1 MGILD
6 GLKVID
12 AASFIAGPT
21 AATIMG
27 DFGADVIKVEPPAG
41 DGYRR
46 LLGLPGFPT
55 ADVDWQWQL
64 DNRNKLGL
72 ALDLGDDA
80 DRSVLLRLVEQADV
94 LVVNHPLPV
103 RRKLRLTWDDMA
115 PLNPRL
121 IYASLTGF
129 GEAGPESDGP
139 GFDLS
144 TYWARSG
151 LMDQV
156 RPDMDGPP
164 ASSVAGQGD
173 HPTGV
178 ALFGAI
184 MLALY
189 ERQSTGRGRHVQS
202 SLIANGLWSN
212 ACLAQAALASAHM
225 PRRRP
230 RNDPYSALVN
240 SYRARDG
247 KWFIISALEPER
259 DWQRLLRVIEHPGLA
274 DDPRFATI
282 EARRE
287 SAGALTTLL
296 DDIFLEKDWADWRG
310 RFEAERLPVGPV
322 HSPEDA
328 VADHQV
334 RPSSSVRAASPDA
347 LMREVIDTPLWLE
360 GVDKRAAG
368 PAPAL
373 DEHGVRIRA
382 ALDGGRSPWLE
393 DG

>member
-12 AASFIAGPT
+12 AASFIAGPS
-21 AATIMG
+21 AATLLG
-27 DFGADVIKVEPPAG
+27 DFGADVIKVEPPGG

-55 ADVDWQWQL
+55 ADVDYHWQL

-72 ALDLGDDA
+72 ALDLRDET
-80 DRSVLLRLVEQADV
+80 DRQVFLDLAAQADV

-103 RRKLRLTWDDMA
+103 RRKLGIAWGDLRG
-115 PLNPRL
+115 LNPGL

-129 GEAGPESDGP
+129 GETGPEADSP

-164 ASSVAGQGD
+164 APSVAGQGD

-189 ERQSTGRGRHVQS
+189 ERRETGRGREVQS

-212 ACLAQAALASAHM
+212 ACLAQAALAGGDI

-230 RNDPYSALVN
+230 RHAPFSALVN
-240 SYRARDG
+240 TYRARDG
-247 KWFIISALEPER
+247 KWFIVSALEPER

-274 DDPRFATI
+274 DDPRFSAI
-282 EARRE
+282 EGRRE
-287 SAGALTTLL
+287 NAAALTTLL
-296 DDIFLEKDWADWRG
+296 DDIFLERDWPDWRV
-310 RFEAERLPVGPV
+310 RFEAERLSVGPV
-322 HSPEDA
+322 YSPQDA
-328 VADHQV
+328 VADAQA
-334 RPSSSVRAASPDA
+334 RPSAAVRRTADGA
-347 LMREVIDTPLWLE
+347 LMAEVIDSPLWLE
-360 GVDKRAAG
+360 GEAKRSVG
-368 PAPAL
+368 RAPAT
-373 DEHGVRIRA
+373 DEHGKLIRS
-382 ALDGGRSPWLE
+382 ALKDGRSPWRP
-393 DG
+393 

>member
-12 AASFIAGPT
+12 AGSFIAGPS

-27 DFGADVIKVEPPAG
+27 DFGADVIKVEPPTG

-55 ADVDWQWQL
+55 ADVDYHWQL
-64 DNRNKLGL
+64 DNRNKLGI
-72 ALDLGDDA
+72 ALDLQAEA
-80 DRSVLLRLVEQADV
+80 DRGVFLELVEGADV
-94 LVVNHPLPV
+94 LVLNHPLPV
-103 RRKLRLTWDDMA
+103 RRKLAITWEDLA

-129 GEAGPESDGP
+129 GETGPEADSP

-164 ASSVAGQGD
+164 APSVAGQGD

-189 ERQSTGRGRHVQS
+189 ERQATGKGRQVLS

-212 ACLAQAALASAHM
+212 ACLTQAALADGHL

-230 RNDPYSALVN
+230 RHDPFSALVN
-240 SYRARDG
+240 TYRARDD
-247 KWFIISALEPER
+247 KWFIVSALEPER
-259 DWQRLLRVIEHPGLA
+259 DFQRLLRVIEHPGLA
-274 DDPRFATI
+274 DDPRFSSI

-287 SAGALTTLL
+287 NAAALTTLL
-296 DDIFLEKDWADWRG
+296 DDIFLERDWADWRA
-310 RFEAERLPVGPV
+310 RFEAERMAVGPV
-322 HSPEDA
+322 YSPAEAAADA
-328 VADHQV
+328 QARPSAAV
-334 RPSSSVRAASPDA
+334 RPTGEGA
-347 LMREVIDTPLWLE
+347 LVREVIDSPMWLT
-360 GVDKRAAG
+360 GVDKRPAG

-373 DEHGVRIRA
+373 DEHGAAIRA
-382 ALDGGRSPWLE
+382 ALAAGRSPWE
-393 DG
+393 KP